1 MIDPSGLSES
11 AIVILVPEAEAVIGR
26 LRAELDPS
34 AALGVPAHVTL
45 LYPFAAPIDVT
56 EDLVAKV
63 AATISGFGA
72 FEYQLEDVRW
82 FGDDVVWLAP
92 DPVGRFVALTTTLLE
107 AFPEFP
113 RYGGAFGDDV
123 VPHVTIGQRAPLE
136 RLQDAARSVAS
147 SLPVRARAREVALL
161 SGDGTVG
168 SWHVLQ
174 TVPLE

>member
-1 MIDPSGLSES
+1 
-11 AIVILVPEAEAVIGR
+11 
-26 LRAELDPS
+26 
-34 AALGVPAHVTL
+34 
-45 LYPFAAPIDVT
+45 
-56 EDLVAKV
+56 
-63 AATISGFGA
+63 
-72 FEYQLEDVRW
+72 
-82 FGDDVVWLAP
+82 
-92 DPVGRFVALTTTLLE
+92 LLE